1 MSLPTLSLETIAS
14 FSHRIAGS
22 LGSDVQLLG
31 VRGADRAAL
40 VQAATEAARACPPAQ
55 LERPEGLGRAWRA
68 SVAKAAR
75 P

>member
-1 MSLPTLSLETIAS
+1 MSLPTLSLETIAP

-22 LGSDVQLLG
+22 LGSDAQLLG
-31 VRGADRAAL
+31 VLGADGAAL
-40 VQAATEAARACPPAQ
+40 VQAATEAAHAYPPAQ